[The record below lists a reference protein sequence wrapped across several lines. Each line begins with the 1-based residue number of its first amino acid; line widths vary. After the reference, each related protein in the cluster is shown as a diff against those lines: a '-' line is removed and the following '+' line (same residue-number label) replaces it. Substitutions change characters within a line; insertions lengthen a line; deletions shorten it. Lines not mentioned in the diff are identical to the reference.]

1 MPSLF
6 LERLCDTNWVF
17 AHIDPDAPQN
27 KRATDSAVVMQLAP
41 DVRRKLQKLEVFEGI
56 NRSQLSEIAQEVHN
70 SRG

>member
-1 MPSLF
+1 MPSRF

-17 AHIDPDAPQN
+17 AHIDPDASQN

-56 NRSQLSEIAQEVHN
+56 NRSQLSEIAQEVLN

>member
-1 MPSLF
+1 MPSRF

-17 AHIDPDAPQN
+17 THIDPDAPQN